1 MTTYRDAVIARLDK
15 QINKGKNK
23 YGMTLEDNT
32 ELTMVERQDHLAEEL
47 IDGLQYIEHL
57 KTLELQRK
65 PIMEDL
71 LLGVNNLIL
80 MAIRIND
87 PMLKVEVQQ
96 QLAEINRLLKE
107 LHI

>member
-15 QINKGKNK
+15 QINKGKAK

-32 ELTMVERQDHLAEEL
+32 QLTMTERHDHLAEEL

-57 KTLELQRK
+57 KALEAERK
-65 PIMEDL
+65 PVMESL
-71 LLGVNNLIL
+71 LLNVNNLGL
-80 MAIRIND
+80 MAIRIKD

-96 QLAEINRLLKE
+96 QVAEINRLLKE
-107 LHI
+107 LHV